1 MKRHL
6 FISILLSVCLL
17 AAGQGYDT
25 LHSYVSKRIYLNEEG
40 TKYIDNVT
48 YLDGFGRKLQEVQVK
63 GSPDGTSDLV
73 QPYSYGKLGRTER
86 TYLPYAKA
94 NNNGAFVNDPLNTSH
109 WNAYGATDAAY
120 AFTKTEY
127 DNSPLNRIIRQTG
140 PGAAWH
146 TATKAV
152 STTHS
157 MNSANEVRLYRVNGT
172 SGVLYQDGHYRAGS
186 LEKVITTDEDG
197 HTTETFTDNQ
207 GKTVLT
213 VAVNGTERL
222 ETYYV
227 YDYRELLRWVL
238 SPEAAHR
245 VASGIDTEALYK
257 YAYYYEYDALKRM
270 TFKKLPGCEPVY
282 MVYDKRDRLVLT
294 QDGNMRASNANKW
307 SYTEYNT
314 KNRPVESGEIVLST
328 SSTHAQLINS
338 MMNSES
344 VPSGT
349 RTPLQ
354 YIRYDKYTAN
364 EHVTP
369 HTFVAVSGY
378 ANDYHPLTTGLVTAT
393 KTRVLGTDLW
403 ITSTVYYDSKCRPM
417 QIVNNN
423 LQGGMSYQNYAYDFV
438 GKIIKRQEKH
448 GNDILES
455 VYTYDDR
462 SRLLNVHSTLNGE
475 AQASIVYEYDELG
488 RLTKKRY
495 GNIITESYTYNTR
508 GWLVSKESD
517 AFRMELHYESTQTE
531 TEPLYSGN
539 VSEWSWKQGN
549 NGSQMYGF
557 SYDGAG
563 RLIETVHLLKNGSE
577 WNPHNNGYTEKGITY
592 DRNGNILTLQ
602 RTASGSTTNNQVYSY
617 DGNKLS
623 SLNGSTYEY
632 DYNGNMTKDHAN
644 GLEFTYNSLNLLH
657 EVKEDGM
664 VKATYTYLA
673 DGTKLAMRTE
683 TGTDGFDYSGRFLYS
698 VTNGTPSL
706 AFVNTTDGFLTN
718 EGMVYA
724 LTDHLGSVR
733 VLVDGEG
740 EVLERND
747 YYPFGT
753 KHPNTGYASTS
764 NRYLFGGMEKQY
776 FSSNPT
782 YDFGARMLDG
792 KLGRWMTMDPKTEK
806 YYSMTPYGYCG
817 NNPVSNI
824 DRFGMDYWSTND
836 PDQIGAFFD
845 ALNGDNLDN
854 HDYSDWNHMTDNE
867 FTSKLSYNDKNNTYY
882 WTESQ
887 VINGELVVTGRRLTL
902 KSGYRFGRAMAGVA
916 AFAAGEFADV
926 MKNSNNTYRLTNS
939 KGNFDFKY
947 YSNGWKGN
955 QYVTTKNVSK
965 VGKVLG
971 KVLLV
976 NDVIQLGLIAH
987 KTSISLQNGN
997 IIKSATNINDL
1008 FMNGA
1013 GLFSLP
1019 GAITS
1024 LYWSIGGKELQQL
1037 YTEKIIM
1044 YQLRD
1049 GVNPGLPTLQP
1060 YK

>member
-1 MKRHL
+1 MLHIL
-6 FISILLSVCLL
+6 EISVV
-17 AAGQGYDT
+17 DT
-25 LHSYVSKRIYLNEEG
+25 DHV
-40 TKYIDNVT
+40 
-48 YLDGFGRKLQEVQVK
+48 
-63 GSPDGTSDLV
+63 
-73 QPYSYGKLGRTER
+73 
-86 TYLPYAKA
+86 
-94 NNNGAFVNDPLNTSH
+94 
-109 WNAYGATDAAY
+109 
-120 AFTKTEY
+120 
-127 DNSPLNRIIRQTG
+127 
-140 PGAAWH
+140 
-146 TATKAV
+146 
-152 STTHS
+152 
-157 MNSANEVRLYRVNGT
+157 
-172 SGVLYQDGHYRAGS
+172 
-186 LEKVITTDEDG
+186 
-197 HTTETFTDNQ
+197 
-207 GKTVLT
+207 
-213 VAVNGTERL
+213 
-222 ETYYV
+222 
-227 YDYRELLRWVL
+227 
-238 SPEAAHR
+238 
-245 VASGIDTEALYK
+245 LYK

-270 TFKKLPGCEPVY
+270 SFKKLPGCEPVY

-294 QDGNMRASNANKW
+294 QDGNMRAVNVNKW
-307 SYTEYNT
+307 
-314 KNRPVESGEIVLST
+314 
-328 SSTHAQLINS
+328 H
-338 MMNSES
+338 
-344 VPSGT
+344 
-349 RTPLQ
+349 
-354 YIRYDKYTAN
+354 
-364 EHVTP
+364 
-369 HTFVAVSGY
+369 
-378 ANDYHPLTTGLVTAT
+378 
-393 KTRVLGTDLW
+393 
-403 ITSTVYYDSKCRPM
+403 
-417 QIVNNN
+417 
-423 LQGGMSYQNYAYDFV
+423 
-438 GKIIKRQEKH
+438 
-448 GNDILES
+448 
-455 VYTYDDR
+455 
-462 SRLLNVHSTLNGE
+462 LLNVHSTLNGE

-488 RLTKKRY
+488 RLTRKRY

-753 KHPNTGYASTS
+753 KHPNTGYPSTS
-764 NRYLFGGMEKQY
+764 NPYLFGGMEKQY

-939 KGNFDFKY
+939 KGKFDFKY

-971 KVLLV
+971 KVLFV
-976 NDVIQLGLIAH
+976 SDVIQTYSAYSRTYEAIQSGNVKRTVEQGLDAVMG
-987 KTSISLQNGN
+987 T
-997 IIKSATNINDL
+997 
-1008 FMNGA
+1008 A
-1013 GLFSLP
+1013 GFTP
-1019 GAITS
+1019 YIGPFIS
-1024 LYWSIGGKELQQL
+1024 LYWSVGGKELHQL
-1037 YTEKIIM
+1037 YTDKVILEHMKNGI
-1044 YQLRD
+1044 
-1049 GVNPGLPTLQP
+1049 NPGLPVYQP
-1060 YK
+1060 FK

>member
-1 MKRHL
+1 
-6 FISILLSVCLL
+6 
-17 AAGQGYDT
+17 
-25 LHSYVSKRIYLNEEG
+25 
-40 TKYIDNVT
+40 
-48 YLDGFGRKLQEVQVK
+48 
-63 GSPDGTSDLV
+63 
-73 QPYSYGKLGRTER
+73 
-86 TYLPYAKA
+86 
-94 NNNGAFVNDPLNTSH
+94 
-109 WNAYGATDAAY
+109 
-120 AFTKTEY
+120 
-127 DNSPLNRIIRQTG
+127 
-140 PGAAWH
+140 
-146 TATKAV
+146 
-152 STTHS
+152 
-157 MNSANEVRLYRVNGT
+157 
-172 SGVLYQDGHYRAGS
+172 
-186 LEKVITTDEDG
+186 
-197 HTTETFTDNQ
+197 
-207 GKTVLT
+207 
-213 VAVNGTERL
+213 
-222 ETYYV
+222 
-227 YDYRELLRWVL
+227 
-238 SPEAAHR
+238 
-245 VASGIDTEALYK
+245 
-257 YAYYYEYDALKRM
+257 M

-314 KNRPVESGEIVLST
+314 KNRPVESGEIVLGT
-328 SSTHAQLINS
+328 SATHSELINS

-344 VPSGT
+344 VPSGI

-364 EHVTP
+364 EQVTP
-369 HTFVAVSGY
+369 HAFTPVLGY

-393 KTRVLGTDLW
+393 KTRVLGTDQW

-438 GKIIKRQEKH
+438 GNIIKRQEKH

-455 VYTYDDR
+455 VYAYDDR

-488 RLTKKRY
+488 RLTRKRY

-664 VKATYTYLA
+664 VKTTYTYLA

-698 VTNGTPSL
+698 VTNGTLSL

-854 HDYSDWNHMTDNE
+854 HDYSDWNHMKDNE

-902 KSGYRFGRAMAGVA
+902 KSGYRFGSAMAGVA

-939 KGNFDFKY
+939 KGKFDFKY

-971 KVLLV
+971 NVLF
-976 NDVIQLGLIAH
+976 IQLGLIAH

-1044 YQLRD
+1044 NQLRD

>member
-1 MKRHL
+1 
-6 FISILLSVCLL
+6 
-17 AAGQGYDT
+17 
-25 LHSYVSKRIYLNEEG
+25 
-40 TKYIDNVT
+40 
-48 YLDGFGRKLQEVQVK
+48 
-63 GSPDGTSDLV
+63 
-73 QPYSYGKLGRTER
+73 
-86 TYLPYAKA
+86 
-94 NNNGAFVNDPLNTSH
+94 
-109 WNAYGATDAAY
+109 
-120 AFTKTEY
+120 
-127 DNSPLNRIIRQTG
+127 
-140 PGAAWH
+140 
-146 TATKAV
+146 
-152 STTHS
+152 
-157 MNSANEVRLYRVNGT
+157 
-172 SGVLYQDGHYRAGS
+172 
-186 LEKVITTDEDG
+186 
-197 HTTETFTDNQ
+197 
-207 GKTVLT
+207 
-213 VAVNGTERL
+213 
-222 ETYYV
+222 
-227 YDYRELLRWVL
+227 
-238 SPEAAHR
+238 
-245 VASGIDTEALYK
+245 
-257 YAYYYEYDALKRM
+257 M

-294 QDGNMRASNANKW
+294 QDGNMRAANANKW

-314 KNRPVESGEIVLST
+314 KNRPVESGEIVLGT
-328 SSTHAQLINS
+328 SATHSELINS

-344 VPSGT
+344 VPSGI

-364 EHVTP
+364 EQVTP
-369 HTFVAVSGY
+369 HAFTPVLGY

-438 GKIIKRQEKH
+438 GNIIKRQEKH

-455 VYTYDDR
+455 VYAYDDR

-488 RLTKKRY
+488 RLTRKRY

-698 VTNGTPSL
+698 VTNGTLSL

-902 KSGYRFGRAMAGVA
+902 KSGYRFGSAMAGVA

-939 KGNFDFKY
+939 KGKFDFKY

-971 KVLLV
+971 NVLF
-976 NDVIQLGLIAH
+976 IQLGLIAH

-1044 YQLRD
+1044 NQLRD